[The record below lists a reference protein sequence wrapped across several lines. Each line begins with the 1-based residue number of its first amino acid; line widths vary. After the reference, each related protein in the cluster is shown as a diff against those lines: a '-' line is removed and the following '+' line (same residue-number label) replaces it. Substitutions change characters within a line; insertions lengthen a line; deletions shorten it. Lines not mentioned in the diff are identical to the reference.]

1 MQPTA
6 IISTNI
12 ADLLESLTSLAGENA
27 TQTLCNK
34 NATQTLCNK
43 LASSAKQGDLASV
56 TNLLGEY
63 QSNPQKYNSETFD
76 ILVVNAF
83 WRSCEQGHLKCAKI
97 LQPFS
102 RENGGTH
109 ALYAA
114 CRNGDKDMVEYL
126 IQFHD
131 WSDDFGRRIA
141 LLSAVEGGSLDV
153 VKLILP
159 HVPNKPHRTEAL
171 RDACKYNNQAI
182 FDLLYPL
189 GNPQSA
195 LKYMENRKTVTEEE
209 KQMLKDAIAA
219 EQQNKVLSE
228 VLGEAGGTKRKMKM

>member
-1 MQPTA
+1 MGPTVGIGMQLSDLFKDQTA
-6 IISTNI
+6 VK
-12 ADLLESLTSLAGENA
+12 A
-27 TQTLCNK
+27 TKKLCNEL
-34 NATQTLCNK
+34 T
-43 LASSAKQGDLASV
+43 SSAKQGDCAAV
-56 TNLLGEY
+56 TSLIQEY

-83 WRSCEQGHLKCAKI
+83 WRSCEQGHLECAKI

-102 RENGGTH
+102 GKSAGAH
-109 ALYAA
+109 SLYAA
-114 CRNGDKDMVEYL
+114 CQNGDKEMVEYL

-131 WSDDFGRRIA
+131 WSNNFIRKCA
-141 LLSAVEGGSLDV
+141 LFKAVEGGSLDV

-159 HVPNKPHRTEAL
+159 HVPSKTQRTEAL
-171 RDACKYNNQAI
+171 REACKANNQAI

-189 GNPQSA
+189 SNPQSA

-209 KQMLKDAIAA
+209 KQMLKDAITA

-228 VLGEAGGTKRKMKM
+228 AVGEAGGAKRKMKM